1 MDIAAAVHQRD
12 GTRLFDVPH
21 ARVRVSYGQ
30 VHLERAGADISGVRP
45 PSVAIPRPGR
55 YAFGQARIIAVHE
68 PGPSDD
74 LTEDRAWAWFDGD
87 ALGWPLKAR
96 PSRPGDRMRPRGGRG
111 SRKLSDLLIDAKI
124 PRTARAA
131 LPVVTDGDGTVLF
144 VPGLR
149 PSERGAPGAA
159 TRRRIGLAVVTIP
172 DHHPS
177 VDPSIA
183 SGNTQRYRDP
193 KGLS

>member
-1 MDIAAAVHQRD
+1 
-12 GTRLFDVPH
+12 LFDVAG

-30 VHLERAGADISGVRP
+30 VHVDSSDGRGTIVSDGAVLPLEIACPGAYPIGE
-45 PSVAIPRPGR
+45 
-55 YAFGQARIIAVHE
+55 ARMVAVHE
-68 PGPSDD
+68 GDVADQGP
-74 LTEDRAWAWFDGD
+74 EGIAWTWFDG
-87 ALGWPLKAR
+87 ATLGWPLKLR
-96 PSRPGDRMRPRGGRG
+96 GPRRGDRMRPRGGRG

-124 PRTARAA
+124 PRTERAA
-131 LPVVTDGDGTVLF
+131 LPVVTDGDGTLLF

-149 PSERGAPGAA
+149 PSQRGAPGAG

-183 SGNTQRYRDP
+183 SGNTHRYRDP